1 MRSRQKQQGLTFI
14 SWLVVLIVLG
24 FMVMVA
30 LKITPVYLDHFAVKT
45 SLESLQSEPLIGRKQ
60 IKDIRKMLMRR
71 LDINNIRH
79 LTKED
84 ITIKRAGGVTRV
96 SIKYEEKRELVGN
109 LALLMS
115 FDDSIELISN

>member
-14 SWLVVLIVLG
+14 SWLVILIVLG

-30 LKITPVYLDHFAVKT
+30 LKITPVYLDHFAVKK

-60 IKDIRKMLMRR
+60 LKDIRKMLLRR

-79 LTKED
+79 LNKD
-84 ITIKRAGGVTRV
+84 HITIKRSGGITRV
-96 SIKYEEKRELVGN
+96 EIKYEEKRDLVGN
-109 LALLMS
+109 LSLLMS

>member
-1 MRSRQKQQGLTFI
+1 MRSRQKQQGITFI
-14 SWLVVLIVLG
+14 SWLVILVVLG

-30 LKITPVYLDHFAVKT
+30 LKITPVYLDHFAVKK

-60 IKDIRKMLMRR
+60 LKDIRKMLLRR

-79 LTKED
+79 LNKD
-84 ITIKRAGGVTRV
+84 HITIKRSGGITRV
-96 SIKYEEKRELVGN
+96 EIKYEEKRDLVGN
-109 LALLMS
+109 LSLLMS